1 MALYRNGQMD
11 EAEERLLA
19 SHQLDEEN
27 TTFLV
32 ALARLLQQRQ
42 KFEEAIKYAR
52 KLIAL
57 DARHG
62 EFLQELLQQQ
72 AAPAPRGPAP
82 PSN

>member
-1 MALYRNGQMD
+1 
-11 EAEERLLA
+11 
-19 SHQLDEEN
+19 
-27 TTFLV
+27 
-32 ALARLLQQRQ
+32 LQQRQ

-72 AAPAPRGPAP
+72 AAPAPRGSAP
-82 PSN
+82 SPN

>member
-1 MALYRNGQMD
+1 
-11 EAEERLLA
+11 
-19 SHQLDEEN
+19 HQLNEEN

-42 KFEEAIKYAR
+42 KYGEAIKYAR
-52 KLIAL
+52 KLVTL

-72 AAPAPRGPAP
+72 AAPAPRGPT
-82 PSN
+82 PSPN